1 VENKTVEYGNW
12 VSLRLVLMP
21 GVLALLLGG
30 SAVFLPPLGIAA
42 GFFLLVSAYFA
53 YARYAFSP
61 KGRDIQA
68 KALDLVLSHVPEG
81 DGEGKALDIGCGS
94 GALAIRIAKRYPNAR
109 VVGIDRWSGGWGS
122 SKRLCERN
130 ASLEGVAERVSFE
143 AADAASLPFDD
154 EAFDLAVSNFVFHEV
169 RGVRDKRRLLNE
181 ALRVV
186 KAGGCFVFQDLFL
199 WRLVYGEID
208 DLLDTVRSWGV
219 ESVEFIDTS
228 GSAFIPRTLKLPFM
242 LGTAGILRGKK

>member
-1 VENKTVEYGNW
+1 MEEKRPEYGNW
-12 VSLRLVLMP
+12 VSARLVLVP

-61 KGRDIQA
+61 RGRNIQA
-68 KALDLVLSHVPEG
+68 KALDLVLAHVP
-81 DGEGKALDIGCGS
+81 DWNGEGKILDIGCGS
-94 GALAIRIAKRYPNAR
+94 GALAIHVAKRYPNAQ

-143 AADAASLPFDD
+143 SADAASLPFDD
-154 EAFDLAVSNFVFHEV
+154 EAFDVVVSNFVFHEV
-169 RGVRDKRRLLNE
+169 RGVRDKRRLLRE

-186 KAGGCFVFQDLFL
+186 KVGGLFVFQDLFL

-208 DLLDTVRSWGV
+208 DLLDTVRSWGG

-228 GSAFIPRTLKLPFM
+228 GSAFIPKALNLPFM
-242 LGTAGILRGKK
+242 LGTAGILYGRK

>member
-1 VENKTVEYGNW
+1 MENGTADYGNW
-12 VSLRLVLMP
+12 VSSRLVLVP

-30 SAVFLPPLGIAA
+30 SAVFLPPSGIAA

-68 KALDLVLSHVPEG
+68 KALDLVLSRVPDW
-81 DGEGKALDIGCGS
+81 DGEGKVLEIGCGS
-94 GALAIRIAKRYPNAR
+94 GALAIHIAKRYPNAR

-130 ASLEGVAERVSFE
+130 ANLEGVAERVSFE
-143 AADAASLPFDD
+143 SADAASLPFD
-154 EAFDLAVSNFVFHEV
+154 EGTFDLAVSNFVFHEV

-186 KAGGCFVFQDLFL
+186 KAGGGFVFQDLFL

-208 DLLDTVRSWGV
+208 DLLDTVRSWGI
-219 ESVEFIDTS
+219 ESVEFVDTS
-228 GSAFIPRTLKLPFM
+228 RSAFIPKVLKLPFM
-242 LGTAGILRGKK
+242 LGTAGILCGRK